1 MGSPRD
7 WMQTVKETVERI
19 RALIGSSDDTGSG
32 TTGTVMGK
40 LNNIQN
46 EQKNAWFYDGYV
58 EYKTV
63 ENSFSFTNEEVGTI
77 KTYSYTVPEDM
88 YFLSLGVKVTSST
101 SNTSNKGEGTYTLN
115 GISYPFSF
123 GYNSNF
129 KSMYTVDGFGTLQLK
144 TDVNRS
150 LNVLNAL
157 LGVYP
162 VIKKGSTIK
171 IETKFTNLA
180 SETANVE
187 ISIKTFS
194 MREAS

>member
-7 WMQTVKETVERI
+7 WMQTVKQTVDRI
-19 RALIGSSDDTGSG
+19 KAIIGNPDDIGGSE

-63 ENSFSFTNEEVGTI
+63 ENSFSFTNEEVGII

-88 YFLSLGVKVTSST
+88 YFLSLGVKVN
-101 SNTSNKGEGTYTLN
+101 SNNTRNEGEGTYTLN

-123 GYNSNF
+123 GYDSNF
-129 KSMYTVDGFGTLQLK
+129 KSMYTVDGFGTLKLK
-144 TDVNRS
+144 TDAKGS
-150 LNVLNAL
+150 LNVLNAP

-162 VIKKGSTIK
+162 VIKKDSTIK
-171 IETKFTNLA
+171 IETKFTNLV
-180 SETANVE
+180 SETADVK

>member
-7 WMQTVKETVERI
+7 WMQTVKQTVDRI
-19 RALIGSSDDTGSG
+19 KAIIGNPDDTGGSE

-58 EYKTV
+58 EYRTI

-88 YFLSLGVKVTSST
+88 YFLSLGVKVN
-101 SNTSNKGEGTYTLN
+101 SNNKGEGTYTLN
-115 GISYPFSF
+115 GISHPFSF
-123 GYNSNF
+123 GYNDNWE
-129 KSMYTVDGFGTLQLK
+129 KMYTSGGFLEALK
-144 TDVNRS
+144 TSVVSAVRMS
-150 LNVLNAL
+150 SP

-180 SETANVE
+180 SKTANVE